1 MMMHSCIIFASIY
14 YPESAKNRRDLVTY
28 LQKTVDLLRAF
39 YENPA
44 IVLAG
49 DFNQTKKSWLAS
61 CLSLKQVVNF
71 PTHESGSILDLILTN
86 CETYYH
92 TPESLVPLACSD
104 HNIVLWSAAASIP
117 NPKIKRVKYRSLI
130 DSAICTYGRW
140 IATYP
145 FPEVYGDKSLDKK
158 CQLFNEVLH
167 AKYLEFFPEKTF
179 TRCESDKPWIPP
191 PKSRN

>member
-61 CLSLKQVVNF
+61 CLSLKQVVNV
-71 PTHESGSILDLILTN
+71 PTHESGSMLDLILTN
-86 CETYYH
+86 CETYYQ
-92 TPESLVPLACSD
+92 TPESLGPLACSD
-104 HNIVLWSAAASIP
+104 HNVMLWSAAASTP
-117 NPKIKRVKYRSLI
+117 KPKIKRVKYRPLT
-130 DSAICTYGRW
+130 DSAILHLWSMDSYL
-140 IATYP
+140 P
-145 FPEVYGDKSLDKK
+145 FSRSVWR
-158 CQLFNEVLH
+158 Q
-167 AKYLEFFPEKTF
+167 
-179 TRCESDKPWIPP
+179 KP
-191 PKSRN
+191 